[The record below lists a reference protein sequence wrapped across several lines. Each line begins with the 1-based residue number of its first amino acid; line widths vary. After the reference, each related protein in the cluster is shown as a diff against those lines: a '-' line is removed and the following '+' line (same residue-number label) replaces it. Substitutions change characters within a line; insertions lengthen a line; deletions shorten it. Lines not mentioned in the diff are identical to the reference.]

1 MAATNEK
8 VMSMVEDEI
17 RKNPDIDTQ
26 TLHEKARKID
36 KSVGSLSARQFNARY
51 PLQVKRKL
59 APPRPRRSRRRTQQK
74 NEGRGAVRVVLLD
87 LAKEVASAE
96 DKADVVDLVAGV
108 DKYVDR
114 VMKAVSGAA

>member
-8 VMSMVEDEI
+8 VMAMVEEEI
-17 RKNPDIDTQ
+17 RKDPEVDTQ
-26 TLHEKARKID
+26 ALYDKAKKID
-36 KSVGSLSARQFNARY
+36 KGIGGLSARQFNARY
-51 PLQVKRKL
+51 PLQVKRRM
-59 APPRPRRSRRRTQQK
+59 APPRPRRSRRRAPK
-74 NEGRGAVRVVLLD
+74 NDGRGAVRTVLLD

-114 VMKAVSGAA
+114 VMKAVAGAA